1 MNFFT
6 RLIRKNK
13 KSSKTF
19 NIYHEDFADK
29 VEPALDNEGKHFEVD
44 GIKYYRFK
52 QDTFM
57 PYGRYKMLSMFIK
70 QVDLRMTPE
79 IIKGF
84 IEKIEANISGEK
96 GQVNLT
102 KVYEAI
108 MAMKARLALTFE
120 IETVYSY
127 ASVVYFDDSEN
138 LYDYD
143 KKHNDEKVKRWRE
156 ANTLDFFYTKPTGE
170 LFGLKSISKQD
181 LETYIK
187 VIREVTGQTS
197 EITEP

>member
-1 MNFFT
+1 MWKFL
-6 RLIRKNK
+6 RRNK

-29 VEPALDNEGKHFEVD
+29 VEPALDNEDRHFEVD
-44 GIKYYRFK
+44 GVKYYRFK

-70 QVDLRMTPE
+70 MVDLRMTPE
-79 IIKGF
+79 IMMGF
-84 IEKIEANISGEK
+84 IEKIKTNISGEK

-102 KVYEAI
+102 KVFEAVLS
-108 MAMKARLALTFE
+108 MEARLKLTFE
-120 IETVYSY
+120 VETVYQY
-127 ASVVYFDDSEN
+127 ASVVYFDDTEN

-143 KKHNDEKVKRWRE
+143 KKHNEEKTKRWME
-156 ANTLDFFYTKPTGE
+156 ANTLDFFYMKPMGE
-170 LFGLKSISKQD
+170 LFNLKTISKQD

-187 VIREVTGQTS
+187 VIKEVTAPTS
-197 EITEP
+197 EITEQ

>member
-1 MNFFT
+1 MWT
-6 RLIRKNK
+6 PWKKKKKNP
-13 KSSKTF
+13 KTF

-44 GIKYYRFK
+44 GVKYYRFK
-52 QDTFM
+52 QETMM
-57 PYGRYKMLSMFIK
+57 PYGRYKMLEMFIK
-70 QVDLRMTPE
+70 QVDLRMTPQ
-79 IIKGF
+79 ILSAF
-84 IEKIEANISGEK
+84 ITKIEQNISGEK

-108 MAMKARLALTFE
+108 MAIKARLTLTFE

-143 KKHNDEKVKRWRE
+143 KTINEKKISRWRE
-156 ANTLDFFYTKPTGE
+156 ANTIDFFYTRPMSE
-170 LFGLKSISKQD
+170 LFGLSNTSKID
-181 LETYIK
+181 LVAYIK
-187 VIREVTGQTS
+187 AINEAIGLTS
-197 EITEP
+197 ETIEP